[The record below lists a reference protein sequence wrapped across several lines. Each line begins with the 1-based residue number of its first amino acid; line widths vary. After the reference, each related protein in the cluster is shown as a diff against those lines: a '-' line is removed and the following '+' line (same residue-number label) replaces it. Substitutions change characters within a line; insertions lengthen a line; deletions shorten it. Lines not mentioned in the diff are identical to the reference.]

1 MAKGTSII
9 VWAYFALLNKQS
21 SGCQHKKQ
29 TLGKN
34 GQKMDINILVVIS
47 LKFKLNI

>member
-1 MAKGTSII
+1 MAKGTSIM
-9 VWAYFALLNKQS
+9 VWAYFALLNK
-21 SGCQHKKQ
+21 HKKQ
-29 TLGKN
+29 TLDKN